1 MSEFKR
7 DVVIEGRLSSIDL
20 ANCAKYL
27 ISKNIIPRNNSDL
40 LHLITQMASYS
51 TKQEDILSV
60 VDARA
65 FLDSI
70 GLGNLNRKD
79 RNIRIAMRAMQ
90 DETLEADGF
99 DKSYGMKKGP
109 KNIDTSNEDWE
120 QLAKQALGIDK
131 KKTNSMVTEDVI
143 RSILESKKTM
153 NIVE

>member
-7 DVVIEGRLSSIDL
+7 DVVIESRLSSIDL

-60 VDARA
+60 TDARA

-79 RNIRIAMRAMQ
+79 RNIRIAIRAMQ
-90 DETLEADGF
+90 EDTLEADGF
-99 DKSYGMKKGP
+99 DKAYGT
-109 KNIDTSNEDWE
+109 KNGAKHGDEDWE

-131 KKTNSMVTEDVI
+131 KEINSMVTEDVI
-143 RSILESKKTM
+143 KSILESKKTM
-153 NIVE
+153 NVVE